1 MAFPGAAPLSGM
13 VVRFRPGAPPAD
25 TSQVGAGQV
34 GATVLTGNRHHSAAT
49 QRQHSGRRA
58 LQT

>member
-1 MAFPGAAPLSGM
+1 MAFPGATPLSELRP
-13 VVRFRPGAPPAD
+13 RFPPAIPPAG
-25 TSQVGAGQV
+25 TGQV
-34 GATVLTGNRHHSAAT
+34 GAVVLAGNRHHSAAT